1 MSNKWNEMK
10 YVSVKWSVAYFF
22 CNLLFIHPGLP
33 WCGLKLVMT
42 KEKLRTKSSHYLRRQ
57 QFYCLFF
64 ISLLTLLE
72 KWTLIP
78 RVYSSLSDSR
88 DELRYSLSIYH
99 LTVVFSVFDH
109 GKQQIKITV
118 ANFWTPYS
126 LVLNTNEV
134 SEWEND
140 QTYREKG
147 AWEHERKKSLNR
159 RVLLASVQTFLSKL
173 LYNGNIFLLLWF
185 RSLLGNHIPCN
196 NCPTF

>member
-1 MSNKWNEMK
+1 MIFLLNLFWRKLYQKFLNSKRAWICMILYSSLTTCCKSVEFTMSNKWNEMK

-22 CNLLFIHPGLP
+22 CNVLFIHPGLP

-99 LTVVFSVFDH
+99 LTGVFSVFDH

-118 ANFWTPYS
+118 ANFWTPYR
-126 LVLNTNEV
+126 LVQWFFNTNEV
-134 SEWEND
+134 SEKEENEWEND
-140 QTYREKG
+140 
-147 AWEHERKKSLNR
+147 
-159 RVLLASVQTFLSKL
+159 
-173 LYNGNIFLLLWF
+173 
-185 RSLLGNHIPCN
+185 
-196 NCPTF
+196 